1 MQVSKDLAQ
10 LECVITKAECDKL
23 ERIRLDSRGGM
34 AGSGIA
40 AVGCDQNTGTIDD
53 EPMKFVYFPCI
64 LVTLDGTGCYPEF
77 VYLSKTGYPLP
88 VTVEG

>member
-34 AGSGIA
+34 CGTGIV
-40 AVGCDQNTGTIDD
+40 AVGHTPDGEIED
-53 EPMKFVYFPCI
+53 EHQKFVYFPCI